1 MKYLSQDLSL
11 RLQKLPILS
20 IILVSLVCAYGLIIL
35 FSASGNNFYPYVY
48 KQLAAFLIFMPLAI
62 FIALVDIRIIFE
74 LSYPL
79 YFVSFISLV
88 VVEFFGKS
96 AMGATRWLDLGFIS
110 IQPSE
115 IIKISLILMLAR
127 YFHSLEGK
135 LTLTS
140 LYAPVIA
147 SLLPILLVM
156 KQPDLGTAIITLIIV
171 GGMFFA
177 AGVRMIY
184 FIVTGVLAL
193 ILMPVIFTSLH
204 EYQKN
209 RILTFLDPE
218 RDPLGTGYNII
229 QSKIAIGSGGFWGKG
244 LSNGTQSHLK
254 FLPEYQTD
262 FIFSFLMEELGFVG
276 GIMLLILYSLIL
288 LNFVYISVNAKS
300 IFASL
305 VSVGIS
311 IFFVSHIF
319 INIAMVMGM
328 VPVVGVPLPFIS
340 YGRTMLCS
348 MLIGLGLVMN
358 SYINQQK
365 RL

>member
-1 MKYLSQDLSL
+1 MKYISQDLSL
-11 RLQKLPILS
+11 RLKKLPILA

-62 FIALVDIRIIFE
+62 FIALVDIRIIFG

-79 YFVSFISLV
+79 YFVSLISLV
-88 VVEFFGKS
+88 IVEFFGKS

-140 LYAPVIA
+140 LYAPVMA

-177 AGVRMIY
+177 AGVRMMY
-184 FIVTGVLAL
+184 FVVTGVLTL
-193 ILMPVIFTSLH
+193 ISMPVIFASLH

-218 RDPLGTGYNII
+218 RDPLGAGYNII

-262 FIFSFLMEELGFVG
+262 FIFSFLMEELGFIG
-276 GIMLLILYSLIL
+276 GMILLILYSLIL
-288 LNFVYISVNAKS
+288 LNFVYISVNSKS

-305 VSVGIS
+305 VSLGIS

>member
-1 MKYLSQDLSL
+1 MV
-11 RLQKLPILS
+11 S
-20 IILVSLVCAYGLIIL
+20 IVCAYGLIIL
-35 FSASGNNFYPYVY
+35 FSASGNNFYPYVS
-48 KQLAAFLIFMPLAI
+48 KQLSAFLIFMPLAV
-62 FIALVDIRIIFE
+62 FIALIDIRIILE
-74 LSYPL
+74 ISYPL
-79 YFVSFISLV
+79 YLISLV
-88 VVEFFGKS
+88 ALIIVEFFGKS

-127 YFHSLEGK
+127 YFHLLKGNITLMSL
-135 LTLTS
+135 LPPL
-140 LYAPVIA
+140 VA
-147 SLLPILLVM
+147 SLLPIFLII

-171 GGMFFA
+171 SGIFFA
-177 AGVRMIY
+177 AGVKIIY
-184 FIVTGVLAL
+184 FIIIGIVT
-193 ILMPVIFTSLH
+193 IISMPIIFSLLH

-218 RDPLGTGYNII
+218 RDPLGAGYNII

-262 FIFSFLMEELGFVG
+262 FIFSFLMEELGFIG
-276 GIMLLILYSLIL
+276 GIILLTLYSIIL
-288 LNFVYISVNAKS
+288 LNFIYIAVNSKS

-305 VSVGIS
+305 VSLGIA
-311 IFFVSHIF
+311 IFFLSHIF
-319 INIAMVMGM
+319 INIAMVMGL

-358 SYINQQK
+358 SYINQHK
-365 RL
+365 KL